1 MIPLYRKPCTK
12 HKKGNI
18 VYNKELETDALKNA
32 EHQLNLKKA
41 AADRL
46 AKNAKWKR
54 ENKAKSKS

>member
-1 MIPLYRKPCTK
+1 M
-12 HKKGNI
+12 
-18 VYNKELETDALKNA
+18 YNKELETDASKHA

-54 ENKAKSKS
+54 ENKAKSKA